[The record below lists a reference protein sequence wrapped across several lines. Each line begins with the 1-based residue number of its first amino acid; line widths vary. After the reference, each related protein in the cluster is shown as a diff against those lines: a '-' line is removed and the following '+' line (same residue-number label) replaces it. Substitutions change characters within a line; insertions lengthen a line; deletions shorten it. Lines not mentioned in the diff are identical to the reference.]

1 MDELPS
7 KLRDTT
13 ALCWA
18 AGTGNVDMLRRLL
31 TEGVDVNLADYDRRT
46 PLHIA
51 ASDGNAEIVKL
62 LIQAG
67 ANCHAK
73 DRWGVTPLDCA
84 KDAVVASL
92 MSTHIRAS
100 LFADT
105 STAPYR
111 RVGSHNDAL
120 DALDANRPK
129 NVLGEVHQVF
139 AAIATGDTDTLKRAW
154 LDGLALNAVDG
165 AGRTALHVAVEKEQ
179 MNAIEL
185 LLSAGATVDVADEQ
199 GRTPMSIAV
208 EMNASNVLSLFRRHV
223 YTASSLPQVPITLDV
238 PHAFA
243 AIQHD
248 DLARLQ
254 QLVPRL
260 VHPDVQDYDARSLLH
275 VAASEGRTSIV
286 QFLVQVGANVN
297 LLDRWGN
304 SPLSEAMHFA
314 HTDVATY
321 LRDHH
326 ATEHGLDDN
335 SLAKSPHQLDSTL
348 LNTALEHIL
357 RCVCRQHKWQVGE
370 VFVPIK
376 DENTN
381 GCALVLHNVWFRHTY
396 NDTLPLQPLA
406 QFRKARGM
414 MLLDPGHDLAG
425 RVYSGQQPEWVASLH
440 TTSQSK
446 FFFVPHA
453 RKAGLKAVVAVPMVH
468 TLSVVAVLVWYAT
481 EALPEDPDEVHR
493 IQRLVKAV
501 VLLCVLR
508 HESTATMSRFQYC
521 QALEHAC
528 TGQGELTAVD
538 TVAPDDAA
546 VHDVVSLCISW
557 HLFDYAMKLATSMSS
572 EDHLATIDLFGAL
585 VALLKRGF
593 FDDVVGPTLLDLEPC
608 DVVDSIST
616 KLHLVHVVVYVLA
629 YLTTVSPT
637 EGSVYSKSHLF
648 QDELR
653 QYVANL
659 QPIGLDGSN
668 SSSSDDMEEGIPTTT
683 TQTTESAEVVEPL
696 GIHPTP
702 VVVECVLCK
711 FKVPGHI
718 HPGLPRPSVAPSPP
732 PRTPQSSI
740 FTRLRSPVWR
750 EFQELPCTL
759 ANEWDRF
766 RGKDKLASTPSQ
778 DSFRS
783 AKWTTSDVY
792 DTVGNAHDNQ
802 TLFRRSPVGVGDRS
816 RVLAVLNAI
825 LDDTSAMLT
834 FDQIT
839 ALHEAIFEQGHDGG
853 AIREDAAVGYA
864 SERIYRVFLPSVEIE
879 LALRQYVT
887 TLNDPTALPHPLVRA
902 YYAFA
907 ALVFYIHPF
916 YDGNGR

>member
-1 MDELPS
+1 
-7 KLRDTT
+7 
-13 ALCWA
+13 
-18 AGTGNVDMLRRLL
+18 MLRRLL

-51 ASDGNAEIVKL
+51 ASDGNAEVVKL

-111 RVGSHNDAL
+111 R
-120 DALDANRPK
+120 
-129 NVLGEVHQVF
+129 
-139 AAIATGDTDTLKRAW
+139 IATGDTDTLKRAW

-260 VHPDVQDYDARSLLH
+260 
-275 VAASEGRTSIV
+275 
-286 QFLVQVGANVN
+286 FLVQVGANVN

-357 RCVCRQHKWQVGE
+357 RCVCR
-370 VFVPIK
+370 
-376 DENTN
+376 
-381 GCALVLHNVWFRHTY
+381 
-396 NDTLPLQPLA
+396 
-406 QFRKARGM
+406 
-414 MLLDPGHDLAG
+414 
-425 RVYSGQQPEWVASLH
+425 
-440 TTSQSK
+440 
-446 FFFVPHA
+446 
-453 RKAGLKAVVAVPMVH
+453 
-468 TLSVVAVLVWYAT
+468 
-481 EALPEDPDEVHR
+481 ALPEDPDEVHR

-538 TVAPDDAA
+538 TVAPDD
-546 VHDVVSLCISW
+546 
-557 HLFDYAMKLATSMSS
+557 
-572 EDHLATIDLFGAL
+572 
-585 VALLKRGF
+585 
-593 FDDVVGPTLLDLEPC
+593 
-608 DVVDSIST
+608 
-616 KLHLVHVVVYVLA
+616 
-629 YLTTVSPT
+629 
-637 EGSVYSKSHLF
+637 
-648 QDELR
+648 
-653 QYVANL
+653 
-659 QPIGLDGSN
+659 
-668 SSSSDDMEEGIPTTT
+668 
-683 TQTTESAEVVEPL
+683 
-696 GIHPTP
+696 GIH
-702 VVVECVLCK
+702 
-711 FKVPGHI
+711 
-718 HPGLPRPSVAPSPP
+718 
-732 PRTPQSSI
+732 
-740 FTRLRSPVWR
+740 
-750 EFQELPCTL
+750 
-759 ANEWDRF
+759 
-766 RGKDKLASTPSQ
+766 
-778 DSFRS
+778 
-783 AKWTTSDVY
+783 
-792 DTVGNAHDNQ
+792 
-802 TLFRRSPVGVGDRS
+802 
-816 RVLAVLNAI
+816 
-825 LDDTSAMLT
+825 
-834 FDQIT
+834 
-839 ALHEAIFEQGHDGG
+839 
-853 AIREDAAVGYA
+853 
-864 SERIYRVFLPSVEIE
+864 
-879 LALRQYVT
+879 
-887 TLNDPTALPHPLVRA
+887 
-902 YYAFA
+902 
-907 ALVFYIHPF
+907 
-916 YDGNGR
+916 

>member
-51 ASDGNAEIVKL
+51 ASDGNAEEVKL

-111 RVGSHNDAL
+111 R
-120 DALDANRPK
+120 
-129 NVLGEVHQVF
+129 
-139 AAIATGDTDTLKRAW
+139 IATGDTEALKRAW

-165 AGRTALHVAVEKEQ
+165 GGRTALHVAVEKEQ

-185 LLSAGATVDVADEQ
+185 LLSAGATVDVADDQ

-260 VHPDVQDYDARSLLH
+260 
-275 VAASEGRTSIV
+275 
-286 QFLVQVGANVN
+286 FLVQVGANVN

-357 RCVCRQHKWQVGE
+357 RCVCR
-370 VFVPIK
+370 
-376 DENTN
+376 
-381 GCALVLHNVWFRHTY
+381 
-396 NDTLPLQPLA
+396 
-406 QFRKARGM
+406 
-414 MLLDPGHDLAG
+414 
-425 RVYSGQQPEWVASLH
+425 
-440 TTSQSK
+440 
-446 FFFVPHA
+446 
-453 RKAGLKAVVAVPMVH
+453 
-468 TLSVVAVLVWYAT
+468 
-481 EALPEDPDEVHR
+481 ALPEDPDEVHR

-538 TVAPDDAA
+538 TVAPDD
-546 VHDVVSLCISW
+546 
-557 HLFDYAMKLATSMSS
+557 
-572 EDHLATIDLFGAL
+572 
-585 VALLKRGF
+585 
-593 FDDVVGPTLLDLEPC
+593 
-608 DVVDSIST
+608 
-616 KLHLVHVVVYVLA
+616 
-629 YLTTVSPT
+629 
-637 EGSVYSKSHLF
+637 
-648 QDELR
+648 
-653 QYVANL
+653 
-659 QPIGLDGSN
+659 
-668 SSSSDDMEEGIPTTT
+668 
-683 TQTTESAEVVEPL
+683 
-696 GIHPTP
+696 GIH
-702 VVVECVLCK
+702 
-711 FKVPGHI
+711 
-718 HPGLPRPSVAPSPP
+718 
-732 PRTPQSSI
+732 
-740 FTRLRSPVWR
+740 
-750 EFQELPCTL
+750 
-759 ANEWDRF
+759 
-766 RGKDKLASTPSQ
+766 
-778 DSFRS
+778 
-783 AKWTTSDVY
+783 
-792 DTVGNAHDNQ
+792 
-802 TLFRRSPVGVGDRS
+802 
-816 RVLAVLNAI
+816 
-825 LDDTSAMLT
+825 
-834 FDQIT
+834 
-839 ALHEAIFEQGHDGG
+839 
-853 AIREDAAVGYA
+853 
-864 SERIYRVFLPSVEIE
+864 
-879 LALRQYVT
+879 
-887 TLNDPTALPHPLVRA
+887 
-902 YYAFA
+902 
-907 ALVFYIHPF
+907 
-916 YDGNGR
+916 

>member
-1 MDELPS
+1 MDGVFADPHFQRKTMDELPS

-51 ASDGNAEIVKL
+51 ASDGNAEEVKL

-120 DALDANRPK
+120 DANRRK
-129 NVLGEVHQVF
+129 SVLGEVHQVF
-139 AAIATGDTDTLKRAW
+139 AAIATGDTEALKRAW

-165 AGRTALHVAVEKEQ
+165 GGRTALHVAVEKEQ

-185 LLSAGATVDVADEQ
+185 LLSAGATVDVADDQ

-260 VHPDVQDYDARSLLH
+260 
-275 VAASEGRTSIV
+275 
-286 QFLVQVGANVN
+286 FLVQVGANVN

-357 RCVCRQHKWQVGE
+357 RCVCRV
-370 VFVPIK
+370 
-376 DENTN
+376 
-381 GCALVLHNVWFRHTY
+381 
-396 NDTLPLQPLA
+396 
-406 QFRKARGM
+406 
-414 MLLDPGHDLAG
+414 
-425 RVYSGQQPEWVASLH
+425 QQ
-440 TTSQSK
+440 
-446 FFFVPHA
+446 
-453 RKAGLKAVVAVPMVH
+453 
-468 TLSVVAVLVWYAT
+468 
-481 EALPEDPDEVHR
+481 
-493 IQRLVKAV
+493 
-501 VLLCVLR
+501 
-508 HESTATMSRFQYC
+508 
-521 QALEHAC
+521 
-528 TGQGELTAVD
+528 
-538 TVAPDDAA
+538 
-546 VHDVVSLCISW
+546 
-557 HLFDYAMKLATSMSS
+557 
-572 EDHLATIDLFGAL
+572 
-585 VALLKRGF
+585 
-593 FDDVVGPTLLDLEPC
+593 
-608 DVVDSIST
+608 
-616 KLHLVHVVVYVLA
+616 
-629 YLTTVSPT
+629 
-637 EGSVYSKSHLF
+637 
-648 QDELR
+648 
-653 QYVANL
+653 
-659 QPIGLDGSN
+659 
-668 SSSSDDMEEGIPTTT
+668 
-683 TQTTESAEVVEPL
+683 
-696 GIHPTP
+696 
-702 VVVECVLCK
+702 
-711 FKVPGHI
+711 
-718 HPGLPRPSVAPSPP
+718 
-732 PRTPQSSI
+732 
-740 FTRLRSPVWR
+740 
-750 EFQELPCTL
+750 
-759 ANEWDRF
+759 
-766 RGKDKLASTPSQ
+766 
-778 DSFRS
+778 
-783 AKWTTSDVY
+783 
-792 DTVGNAHDNQ
+792 
-802 TLFRRSPVGVGDRS
+802 
-816 RVLAVLNAI
+816 
-825 LDDTSAMLT
+825 
-834 FDQIT
+834 
-839 ALHEAIFEQGHDGG
+839 
-853 AIREDAAVGYA
+853 
-864 SERIYRVFLPSVEIE
+864 
-879 LALRQYVT
+879 LALY
-887 TLNDPTALPHPLVRA
+887 L
-902 YYAFA
+902 
-907 ALVFYIHPF
+907 
-916 YDGNGR
+916 